1 MGIRIRIFQFS
12 GTNIGHFLGGDTD
25 ICRRYREKYKFN
37 TLQWNLNDY
46 YKMSSFRGF
55 VARSF
60 ENFIGV

>member
-25 ICRRYREKYKFN
+25 ICRRYRD
-37 TLQWNLNDY
+37 DY